1 MGRLYIYRHLGKM
14 LDWKMSS
21 FMELFWV
28 FGRVTKSSQ
37 FSARSVAYKKAN
49 QDLWNLVGGAPNLLH
64 STPTSPTSRLTRR
77 NIKFS
82 LWLGVPPRFWVVF
95 CSDLNLGS
103 ALFWGAFKLQKMTPK
118 CSINERSLVLWKE
131 QHVSMPGLSQRT
143 CKLLIAI
150 HSTKNLMEIH
160 LDQSHKNP
168 SSATFSKW
176 ILLSRT
182 PPSWT
187 KNCLDKRRRD
197 FKQRISPQM
206 RFEKEHT

>member
-1 MGRLYIYRHLGKM
+1 MDTTPPSSNSRPFSTHDPLQRIVPALGPELGINQMSWICMQHIYLYTFTIWTIFIYIPHICSMGRLYIYRHFGWCW
-14 LDWKMSS
+14 WKMSS

-37 FSARSVAYKKAN
+37 FSARSVAFKKAN

-103 ALFWGAFKLQKMTPK
+103 ALFWGACKLQEFTPK
-118 CSINERSLVLWKE
+118 MLNQWTE
-131 QHVSMPGLSQRT
+131 LSTLKR
-143 CKLLIAI
+143 
-150 HSTKNLMEIH
+150 
-160 LDQSHKNP
+160 
-168 SSATFSKW
+168 ATSWNAKCPIF
-176 ILLSRT
+176 LGNFT
-182 PPSWT
+182 P
-187 KNCLDKRRRD
+187 
-197 FKQRISPQM
+197 
-206 RFEKEHT
+206 